1 MLKIDYLQNSFDFEV
16 EVNRSTPQKPVPVP
30 DISSLSPIFK
40 CSPVKDAHSKVYGVG
55 DVVKDF
61 LSCFKISMSSR
72 LSAQLLQHIFKLSVV
87 ESDGVEFFKFV
98 GSEFVTSSL
107 SAMKTVFSHKK
118 HNLIHD
124 FRKCFE
130 GSTPRMPLDR
140 MPYGLLD
147 YNIRFFAR
155 HRTQKLGMEAH
166 YALWLETMFAQF
178 GHKWLCLHRG
188 PAWQYV
194 LYSY

>member
-1 MLKIDYLQNSFDFEV
+1 
-16 EVNRSTPQKPVPVP
+16 
-30 DISSLSPIFK
+30 
-40 CSPVKDAHSKVYGVG
+40 
-55 DVVKDF
+55 
-61 LSCFKISMSSR
+61 MSSR